1 MKNISEI
8 FINRLDER
16 YIAAIFISDLAGTT
30 TIFGNGLSK
39 GRLWIKACY
48 MKTKG
53 SPKELTPITL
63 KLELHT
69 IAL

>member
-1 MKNISEI
+1 M
-8 FINRLDER
+8 
-16 YIAAIFISDLAGTT
+16 FISDLARTT

-63 KLELHT
+63 KQQMLLGDRLL
-69 IAL
+69 ALALPAYQNVST

>member
-1 MKNISEI
+1 MMCISQVFGDI
-8 FINRLDER
+8 QDFTS
-16 YIAAIFISDLAGTT
+16 IAAMFISDLAGTT

-63 KLELHT
+63 TFK
-69 IAL
+69 